1 MSLILWCPYT
11 KSYFILSFI
20 LNALFFDVTVT
31 LKFISQD
38 SIDWDFSF
46 HFPSA
51 IIDLFKDSTTLRKF
65 CSLTFSRTRKPQLRL
80 KMNDQRHLEELQRI
94 FTASRNQ
101 FGEETANGIICDDKW
116 NDPDKFFNYSPL
128 NECGRNQIPQV
139 ILVSFTL
146 IHYDGGCS
154 TAVREPACLC
164 GGRGFRFCRSLG
176 CFLILSFLI
185 FFIKFLKKL
194 YQVLQVGASLQLI
207 SSWAIQNR

>member
-31 LKFISQD
+31 LKYISQD

-51 IIDLFKDSTTLRKF
+51 IIDLFKDSTTLRRF
-65 CSLTFSRTRKPQLRL
+65 CSLTFSRTRKPQLRF
-80 KMNDQRHLEELQRI
+80 KMNDQRHLKELQRI
-94 FTASRNQ
+94 FTASRNR

-128 NECGRNQIPQV
+128 TECGRNQIPQD
-139 ILVSFTL
+139 ILVPIALNRLKHSGSRTGL
-146 IHYDGGCS
+146 
-154 TAVREPACLC
+154 PLW
-164 GGRGFRFCRSLG
+164 RSWVP
-176 CFLILSFLI
+176 ILPESGMFS
-185 FFIKFLKKL
+185 
-194 YQVLQVGASLQLI
+194 YSLF
-207 SSWAIQNR
+207 S